1 MLKTLTNRDLTDN
14 KGKEIALLGETKGKI
29 LELLLQNYKNAAE
42 IGDKLQIQKSAVR
55 VHLDSMQAQG
65 LVKSYFKIERYGRP
79 RRIYELT
86 ESGRELFP
94 RKYDM
99 ILSLILEKIEEMHG
113 HEHLKKIIES
123 IAVDVAIDTR
133 DKIDKIQ
140 MGYKSDNIDAS
151 LNALNSISNEIGF
164 VSSIIKEGDTYSI
177 LSRNCPVHKAALK
190 NQDAICNGFHSRMI
204 KKVLN
209 GELNVNVQLK
219 ECIALGNDYSRH
231 VITYN
236 SRRKKKMK

>member
-1 MLKTLTNRDLTDN
+1 M
-14 KGKEIALLGETKGKI
+14 GETKGRI
-29 LELLLQNYKNAAE
+29 LELLLQNYKNVAE

-140 MGYKSDNIDAS
+140 MEYKSDNIDTS

-177 LSRNCPVHKAALK
+177 LSRNCP
-190 NQDAICNGFHSRMI
+190 C
-204 KKVLN
+204 
-209 GELNVNVQLK
+209 
-219 ECIALGNDYSRH
+219 
-231 VITYN
+231 T
-236 SRRKKKMK
+236 

>member
-1 MLKTLTNRDLTDN
+1 M
-14 KGKEIALLGETKGKI
+14 GETKGRI

-140 MGYKSDNIDAS
+140 MEYKSDNIDTS

-231 VITYN
+231 VITY
-236 SRRKKKMK
+236 SSGRKKKIK